1 LISATLGVSFDP
13 DDDRE
18 GLAQKNMA
26 NLPLR
31 SLLIPTIV
39 IPIANYAIL
48 AFLDISLMALLP
60 LFLSTPV
67 YLGGL
72 GFTPAS
78 IGRWLALFG
87 ITNGLLQALF
97 FAKFVDWLGPKRMF
111 CVAVSCFVP
120 AMIVFPIMSWL
131 VRSRGMADHVITFA
145 LLSQLMLM
153 VIWDM
158 AFGAYCNNEA
168 ASVITSN
175 PLQRVFSCLSRPL
188 LRQGM
193 SLALS
198 MVLAKPPHPWL
209 VPLDPP

>member
-1 LISATLGVSFDP
+1 
-13 DDDRE
+13 
-18 GLAQKNMA
+18 
-26 NLPLR
+26 
-31 SLLIPTIV
+31 
-39 IPIANYAIL
+39 
-48 AFLDISLMALLP
+48 MALLP